1 MFILPAEIKNRFLT
15 ALLCSVIIHLGLFA
29 IPVEFFPK
37 QDKFPTLEVIL
48 KPKELKKKPSETNPN
63 KIKNA
68 PVKLLK
74 KRNTP
79 KHRNNPPKAEYTQP
93 DKEKLNPES
102 SKSSREKSPSPT
114 GDTQAIQ
121 APGKNLTGTILLN
134 RSLHFIHNQVAEE
147 SKQQKQLKK
156 LPKPIVSLSAMDIL
170 KAESSD
176 VDIYTTPEGNKVIRL
191 TSKSGKVSCYE
202 FRPPDPLKSFDYGAF
217 YGLKCK

>member
-79 KHRNNPPKAEYTQP
+79 KPEYTQP

-156 LPKPIVSLSAMDIL
+156 HQK
-170 KAESSD
+170 
-176 VDIYTTPEGNKVIRL
+176 
-191 TSKSGKVSCYE
+191 
-202 FRPPDPLKSFDYGAF
+202 
-217 YGLKCK
+217 